1 MKTLFKCTFFVFAF
15 LTQFAFS
22 QDNSEVVFN
31 GTSEQLQMSSQI
43 QFYSDP
49 TGLEPP
55 KNIARLIQK
64 NGKRRNVENN
74 SIIFNENNANYWGR
88 FSVFNQK
95 NDISALLFRVNN
107 YYLNEI
113 ILYEIT
119 TDSIIYMGQSGDHL
133 NLEDKSIKQRD
144 HIFEINFLPNQK
156 REFLFLFK
164 RKAKSVVSFELLSS
178 SKHIEDSFKE
188 SLLLGMYI
196 GTILLF
202 VFLAFGMFIFVRKK
216 MYLYYG
222 LYVLA
227 CGLSLCNIY
236 GVSYVFVYPNAG
248 EFSNYI
254 VTNSTIL
261 TLILFVLF
269 TFHFLKLKKHCPK
282 WHRFFKFYV
291 FGYFIIV
298 LIILVLYN
306 LKIQIPLLPIHYTLV
321 SITILLL
328 LTSAIISYNSNR
340 KSSIYFLLSFS
351 PILFGSIIQISI
363 ESGNLNSLFF
373 SEYTL
378 LFASFFEILIISMGI
393 ALQLKEENS
402 DRILLSA
409 QVAKHGMELNQ
420 KLFEGQDS
428 EKRRIALI
436 IHDTFGVKLKLLKNL
451 VENDQSTK
459 AISEIDSLSNGMRE
473 LSHIMMPTVLD
484 YISLPEA
491 ISDIAEKITT
501 EDVRIVVQ
509 NHSFPNEIDKKIKV
523 TLYNIIQE
531 LINNALKHA
540 EASSIIIQFSIIDHE
555 LSITVEDNGSGFDT
569 ANIESNGLGLPSI
582 KSRVEFL
589 NGHFTIE
596 SSTKEGTL
604 CIIQLGI

>member
-1 MKTLFKCTFFVFAF
+1 MKILFKCTLFLFAF
-15 LTQFAFS
+15 LTQVAFS
-22 QDNSEVVFN
+22 QNNSEVIFN

-95 NDISALLFRVNN
+95 NDISALLFRANN

-113 ILYEIT
+113 LLYEVT
-119 TDSIIYMGQSGDHL
+119 ADSILNIGQSGDHL

-328 LTSAIISYNSNR
+328 LTSAIISYNANR
-340 KSSIYFLLSFS
+340 KYSIYFLLSFS

-436 IHDTFGVKLKLLKNL
+436 IHDTFGVKLKIVKTL
-451 VENDQSTK
+451 VENKKSTQ
-459 AISEIDSLSNGMRE
+459 AISEIDSLGNEFRD
-473 LSHIMMPTVLD
+473 LSHFMMPTVLD

-501 EDVRIVVQ
+501 EDVRIIVQ
-509 NHSFPNEIDKKIKV
+509 NHSFPNEIEKKIKV

-540 EASSIIIQFSIIDHE
+540 GASSIIIQFSIIDHE
-555 LSITVEDNGSGFDT
+555 LSITVEDNGTGFDT

-582 KSRVEFL
+582 KSRIEYL
-589 NGHFTIE
+589 NGLFTIE
-596 SSTKEGTL
+596 SSVEEGTL